1 MKGDGTIAQ
10 EKRQTKIDKM
20 GIGAK
25 VLAMRRDLTCEEI
38 ADEINSRYLPAG
50 EEPVTKMTVSRYCTS
65 HGMTDMYRNHLTK
78 AVEHFDALAEAK
90 KVRNRLTKHTNKMEL
105 LLDELK
111 EDEEKLSEIA
121 SISNAYLNSCKQLAE
136 LNRTVSQIQK
146 EQLGLQKVRKV
157 LGVVIAILDR
167 YPEVKSQVFEELRK
181 SEVYDTI
188 RSI

>member
-1 MKGDGTIAQ
+1 
-10 EKRQTKIDKM
+10 
-20 GIGAK
+20 
-25 VLAMRRDLTCEEI
+25 
-38 ADEINSRYLPAG
+38 
-50 EEPVTKMTVSRYCTS
+50 
-65 HGMTDMYRNHLTK
+65 MYRNHLTK

-157 LGVVIAILDR
+157 LGVVIEILDR

-181 SEVYDTI
+181 SEVYDTV